1 MASVAP
7 GAAMTSWIVKSQI
20 DDPKQT
26 LENAAD
32 QRKRGYKVW
41 IEDENGGDVDEE
53 TLKLNDVQRTAR
65 TPYETVL
72 GILIWGVAAAVAI
85 GALYAC
91 SLLAGD

>member
-1 MASVAP
+1 
-7 GAAMTSWIVKSQI
+7 MTSWIVKSQI
-20 DDPKQT
+20 DDPKQA
-26 LENAAD
+26 LEIAAD

-53 TLKLNDVQRTAR
+53 TLKPNDVRRTAR
-65 TPYETVL
+65 TPYETAM